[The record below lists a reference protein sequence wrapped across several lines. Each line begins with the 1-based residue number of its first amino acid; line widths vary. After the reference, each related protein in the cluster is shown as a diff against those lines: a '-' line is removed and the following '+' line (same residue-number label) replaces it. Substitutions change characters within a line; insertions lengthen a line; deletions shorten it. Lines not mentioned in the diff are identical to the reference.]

1 VIAGGGVRAV
11 LELGG
16 IRDVLA
22 KSLGTTTPI
31 NMLKAAE
38 QALRQLRR
46 PEDVAKARG
55 KQISEVLPQRRVAV
69 EPEEVATSGEAEAD
83 PDA

>member
-1 VIAGGGVRAV
+1 V

-22 KSLGTTTPI
+22 KSLGTTNPI

-38 QALRQLRR
+38 VALRQLRR
-46 PEDVAKARG
+46 PEEVAKARG
-55 KQISEVLPQRRVAV
+55 KQITDVLPYKPA
-69 EPEEVATSGEAEAD
+69 PAEEVSPDGEAEAD
-83 PDA
+83 AGA

>member
-1 VIAGGGVRAV
+1 M

-22 KSLGTTTPI
+22 KSLGTTNPI

-46 PEDVAKARG
+46 PEEVAKARG
-55 KQISEVLPQRRVAV
+55 KQIHEVLPYKRPAEPV
-69 EPEEVATSGEAEAD
+69 EEAEEVAASGEAEAD
-83 PDA
+83 ASS